1 VRSASPRR
9 GVHRSALELLAAFGL
24 AGATCLAAGTTPTA
38 GLSPFAGSTPPP
50 VANGVADRTA
60 ASPALRRI
68 LIATVA
74 TPDLRDFEAR
84 YTKWFGYVVRERGR
98 VDPALAVSWGAPRAA
113 RRPYVMMSADG
124 WPDVYIRAV
133 RTPAV
138 RGYRPM
144 ATWGWNAIELI
155 VEDPDSLFAQV
166 RRSPFEIIGEPAP
179 LKNYPS
185 ILAFQVRGA
194 ADEVVYLTSERG
206 DRSRS
211 ILPLPN
217 GTVGRPFI
225 MVLAGPDV
233 EALLEFYRSRFG
245 LAPGPVRQ
253 RPLELLQR
261 AQGYAPGRELPIT
274 TARLAEHGNLIE
286 FDGYSERA
294 TARPQGRGELPP
306 GVAMTTFEV
315 ADLDTLAL
323 SFVSPPAPR
332 AGLAYR
338 GRRSATV
345 VGPAGEL
352 IELVEAA
359 P

>member
-1 VRSASPRR
+1 VHRRPVARRRSACGIP
-9 GVHRSALELLAAFGL
+9 GHAPAA
-24 AGATCLAAGTTPTA
+24 AT
-38 GLSPFAGSTPPP
+38 
-50 VANGVADRTA
+50 GVADP
-60 ASPALRRI
+60 ASARPALRRI

-74 TPDLRDFEAR
+74 APDLRDFEAR
-84 YTKWFGYVVRERGR
+84 YSKWFGYVVRERGR
-98 VDPALAVSWGAPRAA
+98 VDPGLAASWGAPGAS
-113 RRPYVMMSADG
+113 RRPYVLMSADG
-124 WPDVYIRAV
+124 WPDVYLRAV

-155 VEDPDSLFAQV
+155 VEDPASLFEQV
-166 RRSPFEIIGEPAP
+166 RRSPFEVIGEPAP

-194 ADEVVYLTSERG
+194 AGEVVYLTSERG

-211 ILPLPN
+211 ILPPPN
-217 GTVGRPFI
+217 GRVGRPFI

-233 EALLEFYRSRFG
+233 GALLDFYRSRFG

-261 AQGYAPGRELPIT
+261 AQGYAPGLELPIA

-286 FDGYSERA
+286 FDGYSDRA
-294 TARPQGRGELPP
+294 TARPRRRGELPP
-306 GVAMTTFEV
+306 GVAMTTFE
-315 ADLDTLAL
+315 ATDLDALAL
-323 SFVSPPAPR
+323 PYVSPPAPR
-332 AGLAYR
+332 AGLAYA

-345 VGPAGEL
+345 LGPAGEL
-352 IELVEAA
+352 IELVEAT